1 MAHALIILCNYY
13 RVVATT
19 QVHLCCAAPLR
30 TRTYRWRYDRADRG
44 VGSCPLGAR
53 APSRALPCVYLLRS
67 RGRHGSNYHG
77 MGQQRAPRYG
87 TLSESECVR
96 LHASCMHLAK
106 VVACSRQS
114 VLHAQLAC
122 ILPRWW
128 HVRANLSATPRVQ
141 KVRGSY
147 ARLEGAGCRPRMRD
161 LIIRLRGF
169 IILSLAHLH
178 VVGESVDD
186 QTHPLLRAR
195 RVRTV
200 LVAGALLA
208 ATWQGV
214 RLQPGEVAVVVIEL
228 DCTGAEVGA

>member
-1 MAHALIILCNYY
+1 MKTSRPHARLIGSLEGSGRLYAITQLSRSRQGRAPAARTGNGVYYGMAHALIILCIYY

-96 LHASCMHLAK
+96 LHASCMHILHASCQGGGLFAPICLACTTCMHLAK

-114 VLHAQLAC
+114 VSDATRPESSRFVRKARGRRLSSSDERPHHPVERLH
-122 ILPRWW
+122 
-128 HVRANLSATPRVQ
+128 
-141 KVRGSY
+141 
-147 ARLEGAGCRPRMRD
+147 
-161 LIIRLRGF
+161 
-169 IILSLAHLH
+169 
-178 VVGESVDD
+178 
-186 QTHPLLRAR
+186 HPLIGPSACR
-195 RVRTV
+195 
-200 LVAGALLA
+200 
-208 ATWQGV
+208 W
-214 RLQPGEVAVVVIEL
+214 
-228 DCTGAEVGA
+228 